1 MTPTT
6 PPAPSTAGRL
16 ADRPAAGRGP
26 HRALREVPRRQL
38 VLLSGLSALKAVGL
52 ILVGQA
58 LASGITG
65 VAAAGAVPAG
75 NVLAPALWAGCLGV
89 LLRAVAT
96 WALAY
101 ASQRVVL
108 GAKERLRGRLVT
120 SVLTGRNRDSAAEA
134 PRGQGAVAA
143 LASRGLDGL
152 DEYYTTFLPALVGA
166 AVVPVFIGARILAAD
181 WVSAVIL
188 VLTVPLVPLFMALI
202 GLHTRDRIDA
212 AAAGLDALS
221 NQLAELAQGLPALIG
236 LRRAG
241 ERRRGLAA
249 VSTRYRETTM
259 GTLRTA
265 FLSGF
270 ALELI
275 ATISVAVVAVFV
287 GVRLVYGS
295 LGLEVGLLALILAP
309 EVFLPVRAVGAAF
322 HASEDGVEALRRAEA
337 VIGDGDAADAG
348 DPEGPAVGSRR
359 DAAPAGC
366 APAIRVRGLRI
377 RYAGADQDV
386 LAGEDF
392 TLPAGGV
399 AVLDGVSGSGKSTWL
414 HALAGVLPRDTEA
427 EGVIDVPGAAA
438 TAWIGQH
445 PRFTE
450 PTAVQE
456 LAFHAPEASRAAIDD
471 VLGDVKA
478 RHLAER
484 PLEDLSPGELRR
496 VAVARAL
503 LRVRHAGVRLLL
515 ADEPTAH
522 LDGASAAAVRSQLT
536 ALRGQVT
543 LVVATHDRVLAGLL
557 RHGPEA
563 AVSVDSS
570 PAGSPTGA
578 VEPDDGSTADLAG
591 EPGVVSGAGASTAR
605 MPGGRPG
612 WRGRRRVLSSL
623 RWWRSGMGGGV
634 LLAAA
639 AVLSGAALTAVSG
652 WLIVNASTRPP
663 MMVLMVAIVGVRFFG
678 LGRAALRYVQQ
689 LAVHRAVLDWATVL
703 RSELWEALSTRP
715 AGWGKLTRSG
725 GALTHLVADVD
736 ELRDAAPR
744 VLVPLPA
751 AVLAWMG
758 SILTAALLVPGT
770 IWVFCLAGILGFLG
784 GPWLALTVERGA
796 AAQAAR
802 HRSWIA
808 GRISALLR
816 ATRDLRA
823 NGRAG
828 SAVADF
834 TRRDQAASSA
844 LVRAAAG
851 TGLGEAVAVLSSGLA
866 AIACIAV
873 VAAHTAGADAAALL
887 AVVSLLALSLHEPF
901 ANATEAAARVPL
913 FGDRLDAVATVLDPA
928 DDAPAPLP
936 ADPGSFRRLDGLEL
950 DGVAVAWSGNAPVVE
965 DVSGRV
971 RRGGWLAVTGP
982 SGSGK
987 SSLLAVLLGLVRPAA
1002 GTLQLLD
1009 ASGGL
1014 IDPWD
1019 DPAAG
1024 APLLGRISWCPQE
1037 AHLFDA
1043 SVRNNLCLGR
1053 GVADPVDDA
1062 ELRDALVSVGLGPWF
1077 AAQPAGFETRIGSGG
1092 HRLSGGQRQRLAVAR
1107 SLVAGADVV
1116 LLDEPTAHLGSDEA
1130 AELLQDL
1137 RGALAGV
1144 AVVMVTHDAALATTA
1159 DAVLNLGAAAGRAP
1173 VPAGRGS

>member
-1 MTPTT
+1 M
-6 PPAPSTAGRL
+6 APMSTA
-16 ADRPAAGRGP
+16 RPTAGPAGA
-26 HRALREVPRRQL
+26 HRALRGVPRRQL
-38 VLLSGLSALKAVGL
+38 ALLAALSALKAVGL
-52 ILVGQA
+52 VLVGQA
-58 LASGITG
+58 LATGIAT
-65 VAAAGAVPAG
+65 VAAPGTAPAG
-75 NVLAPALWAGCLGV
+75 TVLGPSLVAGCLGV
-89 LLRAVAT
+89 LLRALAT
-96 WALAY
+96 WGLAY
-101 ASQRVVL
+101 TSQRVAL
-108 GAKERLRGRLVT
+108 GAKERLRGRLVAA
-120 SVLTGRNRDSAAEA
+120 VLTGPDRNADADSDADTDADADADTDA

-188 VLTVPLVPLFMALI
+188 VCTVPLVPLFMALI
-202 GLHTRDRIDA
+202 GLHTRERIDA

-221 NQLAELAQGLPALIG
+221 NQLTELAQGLPALIG

-249 VSTRYRETTM
+249 VSQRYRETTM

-309 EVFLPVRAVGAAF
+309 EVFLPLRAVGAAF

-337 VIGDGDAADAG
+337 LIGREGAGEAGHPAAADREDAVPQAG
-348 DPEGPAVGSRR
+348 SIPAV
-359 DAAPAGC
+359 
-366 APAIRVRGLRI
+366 RVRGLRI
-377 RYAGADQDV
+377 RYAGSDRDAV
-386 LAGEDF
+386 PGAGL
-392 TLPAGGV
+392 TVRAGGV
-399 AVLDGVSGSGKSTWL
+399 KVLDGPSGSGKSTWL
-414 HALAGVLPRDTEA
+414 HALAGLLPNDA
-427 EGVIDVPGAAA
+427 EVEGTIEVPGRTE

-450 PTAVQE
+450 ATAADE
-456 LAFHAPEASRAAIDD
+456 LAFHAPAAGRPAIAAVLADVNAS
-471 VLGDVKA
+471 
-478 RHLAER
+478 HLADL
-484 PLEDLSPGELRR
+484 PLESLSPGELRR
-496 VAVARAL
+496 IAVARAL
-503 LRVRHAGVRLLL
+503 LRVRQAGAILVL

-522 LDGASAAAVRSQLT
+522 LDDASADAVRA
-536 ALRGQVT
+536 ALAAIRGRVAM
-543 LVVATHDRVLAGLL
+543 VVATHDRTLAALL
-557 RHGPEA
+557 RHGTDGTDGA
-563 AVSVDSS
+563 AGAAA
-570 PAGSPTGA
+570 PAPGGGTAGA
-578 VEPDDGSTADLAG
+578 TPVEPAPEPTAGPAHA
-591 EPGVVSGAGASTAR
+591 PTA
-605 MPGGRPG
+605 GGRRG
-612 WRGRRRVLSSL
+612 WKRHRRVLASL
-623 RWWRSGMGGGV
+623 RWWRSGLGGGV

-703 RSELWEALSTRP
+703 RTDLWEALSTRP
-715 AGWGKLTRSG
+715 AGWGRLTRSG

-751 AVLAWMG
+751 AILAWAG
-758 SILTAALLVPGT
+758 SIATAALLVPGT
-770 IWVFCLAGILGFLG
+770 TWVFCAAGILGFVV
-784 GPWLALTVERGA
+784 GPWLATTVERGA

-816 ATRDLRA
+816 ATGDLRA
-823 NGRAG
+823 NGRAE
-828 SAVADF
+828 SAVAGF
-834 TRRDQAASSA
+834 ALRDRAASAA

-851 TGLGEAVAVLSSGLA
+851 TGLGEAVAVVSSGLA
-866 AIACIAV
+866 AIACVAV
-873 VAAHTAGADAAALL
+873 VADAATGADAAALL

-901 ANATEAAARVPL
+901 ANASEAGARIPL
-913 FGDRLDAVATVLDPA
+913 FGDRLDAVGAVLEPA
-928 DDAPAPLP
+928 NDAPAPLR
-936 ADPGSFRRLDGLEL
+936 ADPGTTSRLEGLEL
-950 DGVAVAWSGNAPVVE
+950 DGVAVAWAGNAPVV
-965 DVSGRV
+965 DGVNARL

-1002 GTLQLLD
+1002 GRLRLLD
-1009 ASGGL
+1009 AAGEG
-1014 IDPWD
+1014 IDPWAD
-1019 DPAAG
+1019 RDAG

-1043 SVRNNLCLGR
+1043 SVRNNLSLGR
-1053 GVADPVDDA
+1053 GAEDPVDDA
-1062 ELRDALVSVGLGPWF
+1062 ELRAVLAAVGLGPWF
-1077 AAQPAGFETRIGSGG
+1077 DAQPAGLGTRIGSGG

-1107 SLVAGADVV
+1107 ALVARADVV
-1116 LLDEPTAHLGSDEA
+1116 LLDEPTAHLGQEEA
-1130 AELLQDL
+1130 AELVADL
-1137 RGALAGV
+1137 RRALSAV
-1144 AVVMVTHDAALATTA
+1144 AVVMVTHDPAVAGTA
-1159 DAVLNLGAAAGRAP
+1159 DAMLDLGAAAGRTA
-1173 VPAGRGS
+1173 VPAWSA

>member
-1 MTPTT
+1 M
-6 PPAPSTAGRL
+6 ASMSTARRTAG
-16 ADRPAAGRGP
+16 PAGA

-38 VLLSGLSALKAVGL
+38 ALLAALSALKAVGL
-52 ILVGQA
+52 VLVGQA
-58 LASGITG
+58 LATGIAT
-65 VAAAGAVPAG
+65 VAAAGAAPAG
-75 NVLAPALWAGCLGV
+75 TVLGPALVAGCLGV
-89 LLRAVAT
+89 LLRAIST
-96 WALAY
+96 WGLAY
-101 ASQRVVL
+101 TSQRVAL
-108 GAKERLRGRLVT
+108 GAKERLRGRLVAA
-120 SVLTGRNRDSAAEA
+120 VLTGRDRNADADAGADADTDAGA

-166 AVVPVFIGARILAAD
+166 AVVPVFIGTRILAAD

-188 VLTVPLVPLFMALI
+188 VCTVPLVPLFMALI
-202 GLHTRDRIDA
+202 GLHTRERIDA

-249 VSTRYRETTM
+249 VSQRYRETTM

-322 HASEDGVEALRRAEA
+322 HASEDGVEALHRAEA
-337 VIGDGDAADAG
+337 VIGREGAG
-348 DPEGPAVGSRR
+348 EAHPAVGDREGTVRR
-359 DAAPAGC
+359 TGSVPTV
-366 APAIRVRGLRI
+366 RVRGLRI
-377 RYAGADQDV
+377 RYAGSDRDAVPGADLTV
-386 LAGEDF
+386 R
-392 TLPAGGV
+392 AGGV
-399 AVLDGVSGSGKSTWL
+399 EVLDGPSGSGKSTWL
-414 HALAGVLPRDTEA
+414 HALAGVLPNDTEV
-427 EGVIDVPGAAA
+427 EGTIEVPGRTA

-450 PTAVQE
+450 ATAADE
-456 LAFHAPEASRAAIDD
+456 LAFHAPTAGRPAITD
-471 VLGDVKA
+471 VLADVNA
-478 RHLAER
+478 SHLADL
-484 PLEDLSPGELRR
+484 PLESLSPGELRR
-496 VAVARAL
+496 IAVARAL
-503 LRVRHAGVRLLL
+503 LRVRHAGAVLVL

-522 LDGASAAAVRSQLT
+522 LDGASAAAVRS
-536 ALRGQVT
+536 ALAAIRGQVA
-543 LVVATHDRVLAGLL
+543 LVVATHDRTLAALL
-557 RHGPEA
+557 RGGPEGA
-563 AVSVDSS
+563 AA
-570 PAGSPTGA
+570 PAPAPDGGA
-578 VEPDDGSTADLAG
+578 AGARLG
-591 EPGVVSGAGASTAR
+591 EPAPEATAGPGPAPAA
-605 MPGGRPG
+605 GGRPG
-612 WRGRRRVLSSL
+612 WKRRLRVLASL
-623 RWWRSGMGGGV
+623 RWWRSGLGGGV

-703 RSELWEALSTRP
+703 RTDLWEALSTRP
-715 AGWGKLTRSG
+715 AGWGRLTRSG

-751 AVLAWMG
+751 AVLAWAG
-758 SILTAALLVPGT
+758 SIATAALLVPGT
-770 IWVFCLAGILGFLG
+770 TWVFCAAGILGFVV
-784 GPWLALTVERGA
+784 GPWLATTVERGA

-816 ATRDLRA
+816 ATGDLRA
-823 NGRAG
+823 NGRAE
-828 SAVADF
+828 SAVAGF
-834 TRRDQAASSA
+834 ARRDRTASAA

-851 TGLGEAVAVLSSGLA
+851 TGLGEAVAVVSSGLA

-873 VAAHTAGADAAALL
+873 VADGAAGADAAALL

-901 ANATEAAARVPL
+901 ANATEAAARIPL
-913 FGDRLDAVATVLDPA
+913 FGDRLDAVAAVLEPD

-936 ADPGSFRRLDGLEL
+936 ADPGTTCRLEGLEL
-950 DGVAVAWSGNAPVVE
+950 DGVAVAWAGNAPVVE
-965 DVSGRV
+965 GVNARL
-971 RRGGWLAVTGP
+971 RRGGWLAITGP

-1002 GTLQLLD
+1002 GTLRLLD
-1009 ASGGL
+1009 AAGEG
-1014 IDPWD
+1014 IDPWAD
-1019 DPAAG
+1019 RDAG
-1024 APLLGRISWCPQE
+1024 ARLLGRISWCPQE

-1053 GVADPVDDA
+1053 GAEDPVDDA
-1062 ELRDALVSVGLGPWF
+1062 ELRAALAAVGLGPWF
-1077 AAQPAGFETRIGSGG
+1077 DAQPAGLGTRIGSGG

-1107 SLVAGADVV
+1107 ALVARADVV
-1116 LLDEPTAHLGSDEA
+1116 LLDEPTAHLGHQEA
-1130 AELLQDL
+1130 AELVADL
-1137 RGALAGV
+1137 RRALSAV
-1144 AVVMVTHDAALATTA
+1144 AVVMVTHDPAVAGTA
-1159 DAVLNLGAAAGRAP
+1159 DAMLDLGAGAGRTA
-1173 VPAGRGS
+1173 VPAWSA